1 MKIIRIKKFAIYA
14 IKNLVLMMKTN
25 NYYKAK
31 NCCKS
36 TGKYQGICHKI
47 CKIRYATLKEVPIY
61 FTMVLTLTITLL

>member
-1 MKIIRIKKFAIYA
+1 
-14 IKNLVLMMKTN
+14 MMKTN

-36 TGKYQGICHKI
+36 TGKYQGTCHKI